1 MIRYEHTRKDVVFL
15 PNIDDKEWI
24 EMQPGIESEE
34 EMGIFG
40 RSKSREE
47 IKAEEKVRRAAEFE
61 ALREARRLAKEAKK
75 AAPKENSRDL
85 LVMGVILLVIA
96 IGCGVAVGVNINKA
110 NKELLY
116 EMSDNTPGYFYDS
129 EATPELK
136 DDGITA
142 AVNQVYYTNGGHLC
156 VYMTLGNGADKA
168 IRLDTLEVKI
178 SNGETEALIASGYTE
193 DIDDAY
199 TVAAG
204 DTNTYTF
211 YIKPEHVKIADDTLE
226 TISYEITAVGTLIE
240 E

>member
-1 MIRYEHTRKDVVFL
+1 MN
-15 PNIDDKEWI
+15 NIDDKEWI
-24 EMQPGIESEE
+24 ETQPGIESEE

-47 IKAEEKVRRAAEFE
+47 IKAEEKARKAAELA
-61 ALREARRLAKEAKK
+61 ALREARRQAKEAKK
-75 AAPKENSRDL
+75 AAPKEKRGDL
-85 LVMGVILLVIA
+85 LVMGIILLAVLIGAGVLLGINIA
-96 IGCGVAVGVNINKA
+96 KS
-110 NKELLY
+110 NKELSY
-116 EMSDNTPGYFYDS
+116 EMSEDTPGYFYDG

-142 AVNQVYYTNGGHLC
+142 AVNQAYYTNGGHLC

-178 SNGETEALIASGYTE
+178 SNGNTEQLIASGYTK
-193 DIDDAY
+193 DVDDTY
-199 TVAAG
+199 VVPAG
-204 DTNTYTF
+204 GTNTYTF

>member
-1 MIRYEHTRKDVVFL
+1 MDSLDEKRLSADA
-15 PNIDDKEWI
+15 
-24 EMQPGIESEE
+24 EE
-34 EMGIFG
+34 ASAEDSAAELEIFG
-40 RSKSREE
+40 RSKTREE
-47 IKAEEKVRRAAEFE
+47 IKAEGKARKAAELA

-75 AAPKENSRDL
+75 AAPKEKRGDL
-85 LVMGVILLVIA
+85 LVMGIILLAVLIGAGVLLGINIA
-96 IGCGVAVGVNINKA
+96 KSNR
-110 NKELLY
+110 ELSY
-116 EMSDNTPGYFYDS
+116 EMSENTPGYFYDG

-142 AVNQVYYTNGGHLC
+142 AVNEVYYTNGGHLC
-156 VYMTLGNGADKA
+156 VHMTLGNGADKA

-193 DIDDAY
+193 NIDDAY

-204 DTNTYTF
+204 GTNTYTF

-226 TISYEITAVGTLIE
+226 TISYEITAVGTLME

>member
-1 MIRYEHTRKDVVFL
+1 MN
-15 PNIDDKEWI
+15 NIDDKEWI
-24 EMQPGIESEE
+24 ETQPGIESEE

-47 IKAEEKVRRAAEFE
+47 IKAEEKARKAAELA
-61 ALREARRLAKEAKK
+61 ALREARRQAKEAKK
-75 AAPKENSRDL
+75 AAPKEKRGEL
-85 LVMGVILLVIA
+85 LVMGIILLAVLIGAGVLLGINIA
-96 IGCGVAVGVNINKA
+96 KSNKA
-110 NKELLY
+110 LSY
-116 EMSDNTPGYFYDS
+116 EMSEDTPGYFYDG

-142 AVNQVYYTNGGHLC
+142 AVNQAYYTNGGHLC

-178 SNGETEALIASGYTE
+178 SNGNTEQLIASGYTK
-193 DIDDAY
+193 DVDDTY
-199 TVAAG
+199 VVPAG
-204 DTNTYTF
+204 GTNTYTF

>member
-1 MIRYEHTRKDVVFL
+1 MDKF
-15 PNIDDKEWI
+15 DDKTTLVDQGETQ
-24 EMQPGIESEE
+24 ENELE
-34 EMGIFG
+34 IFG

-47 IKAEEKVRRAAEFE
+47 IKAEVKAQRAREIA

-75 AAPKENSRDL
+75 AAPKESRKDL
-85 LVMGVILLVIA
+85 LVMGIILLVLL
-96 IGCGVAVGVNINKA
+96 IGVGVVLGINIAKS

-116 EMSDNTPGYFYDS
+116 EMSDDTPGYFYDA

-156 VYMTLGNGADKA
+156 VYMTLGNGGDKA

-178 SNGETEALIASGYTE
+178 SNGETKELVASGYTAGV
-193 DIDDAY
+193 DDAY
-199 TVAAG
+199 TVPAG
-204 DTNTYTF
+204 GTNTYTF

-226 TISYEITAVGTLIE
+226 TITYEITATGTE
-240 E
+240 V